1 MGHQGATQQ
10 GFAGLTG
17 REIFETARKQGRDAK
32 LLGQL
37 CAASGIFVLF
47 LNDFRRGAAGVVFVR
62 AEQVGIVALPFIAD
76 QLLQLLKGEPYYV
89 AKITVA
95 FAFQ

>member
-1 MGHQGATQQ
+1 M
-10 GFAGLTG
+10 
-17 REIFETARKQGRDAK
+17 
-32 LLGQL
+32 
-37 CAASGIFVLF
+37 LF